1 MLLNSLL
8 VPPTYK
14 NLVTTLMCGKETIQ
28 LEEIRSNPL
37 SFNIR
42 KKANDENSQGEGLV
56 VRSNQKRERNKS
68 RSKSRNNKAQSK
80 SRKRKDIQSY
90 KWKNKTHKMRIFK
103 EKKKERHRE
112 QREHIKVC
120 ECSGTR
126 LKERYWRYAFCFI

>member
-1 MLLNSLL
+1 
-8 VPPTYK
+8 
-14 NLVTTLMCGKETIQ
+14 MCGKETIQ

-103 EKKKERHRE
+103 EKKKGEI
-112 QREHIKVC
+112 QRTKRAHQ
-120 ECSGTR
+120 SLR
-126 LKERYWRYAFCFI
+126 M

>member
-1 MLLNSLL
+1 MFNQIVSDLKRIDVKFANKNKTLMLLNSLP
-8 VPPTYK
+8 VSPAYK
-14 NLVTTLMCGKETIQ
+14 NLVTTLMCEKETIQ

-56 VRSNQKRERNKS
+56 VRCNQKRERNKS

-90 KWKNKTHKMRIFK
+90 KCGKTR
-103 EKKKERHRE
+103 
-112 QREHIKVC
+112 HIK
-120 ECSGTR
+120 
-126 LKERYWRYAFCFI
+126 

>member
-8 VPPTYK
+8 VSPTYK

-90 KWKNKTHKMRIFK
+90 KCGKTR
-103 EKKKERHRE
+103 
-112 QREHIKVC
+112 HIK
-120 ECSGTR
+120 
-126 LKERYWRYAFCFI
+126 

>member
-1 MLLNSLL
+1 MLLNSLP
-8 VPPTYK
+8 VSPTYK
-14 NLVTTLMCGKETIQ
+14 NLVTTLMWGKETIQ

-90 KWKNKTHKMRIFK
+90 KCGKTR
-103 EKKKERHRE
+103 
-112 QREHIKVC
+112 HIK
-120 ECSGTR
+120 
-126 LKERYWRYAFCFI
+126 